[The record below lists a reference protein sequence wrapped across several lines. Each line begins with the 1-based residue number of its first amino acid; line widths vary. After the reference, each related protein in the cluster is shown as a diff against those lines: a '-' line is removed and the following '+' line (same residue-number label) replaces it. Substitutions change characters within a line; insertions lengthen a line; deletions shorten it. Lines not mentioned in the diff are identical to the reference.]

1 MAQNNFIA
9 GKITQVCIKDA
20 CVWKDVQS
28 AKGIEGGLPV
38 FVVISESVYNSAT
51 QSFVRQYIPFNGFLA
66 EGQILAKGQKVF
78 ADFIVDTFV
87 NDEGFTTMSFKLTH
101 IELDSDKTTYKPSN
115 IIYPEL
121 FTDPYLNQ

>member
-20 CVWKDVQS
+20 GVWKDVQS

-66 EGQILAKGQKVF
+66 EGQILAKGWLIQ
-78 ADFIVDTFV
+78 
-87 NDEGFTTMSFKLTH
+87 
-101 IELDSDKTTYKPSN
+101 
-115 IIYPEL
+115 
-121 FTDPYLNQ
+121 